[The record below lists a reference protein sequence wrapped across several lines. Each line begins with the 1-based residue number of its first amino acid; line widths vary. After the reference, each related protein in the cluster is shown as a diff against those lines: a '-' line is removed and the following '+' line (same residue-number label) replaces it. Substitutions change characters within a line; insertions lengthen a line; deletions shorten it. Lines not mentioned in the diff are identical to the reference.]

1 MNGHKYKGRNEKY
14 GMRGM
19 EIEAHDRQKMN
30 EGIMQGNLSRR
41 DFYHRVF
48 YEK

>member
-1 MNGHKYKGRNEKY
+1 
-14 GMRGM
+14 
-19 EIEAHDRQKMN
+19 MN

-48 YEK
+48 YEKWNWTKVQDFSFEI